1 MEAKLARIQLCGHPT
16 WRNVRKS
23 ITMIPQPYF
32 AIGLPHGSEWLIILV
47 LAVLFFGADKL
58 PKLAKG
64 LGKSLGE
71 FKKAKEDFEK
81 EVHAAASEPE
91 VKKPEQQNLISG
103 NVPAPITPVTPVM
116 TATSVMAAT
125 PVDELTKKS

>member
-1 MEAKLARIQLCGHPT
+1 MEHP
-16 WRNVRKS
+16 
-23 ITMIPQPYF
+23 IF
-32 AIGLPHGSEWLIILV
+32 ALGLPHGSEWLIILV

-81 EVHAAASEPE
+81 EVHSAANEPDA
-91 VKKPEQQNLISG
+91 KAGDKAPHISG
-103 NVPAPITPVTPVM
+103 NLPQSVEPAAPVGTVISP
-116 TATSVMAAT
+116 
-125 PVDELTKKS
+125 DELTKKS

>member
-1 MEAKLARIQLCGHPT
+1 MLHPL
-16 WRNVRKS
+16 
-23 ITMIPQPYF
+23 F

-47 LAVLFFGADKL
+47 LAILFFGADKL

-81 EVHAAASEPE
+81 EVHAAASEPDA
-91 VKKPEQQNLISG
+91 KPVTDQNKIGG
-103 NVPAPITPVTPVM
+103 NLPTPVTPTPAN
-116 TATSVMAAT
+116 TATS
-125 PVDELTKKS
+125 VDELTKKS

>member
-1 MEAKLARIQLCGHPT
+1 MQHP
-16 WRNVRKS
+16 
-23 ITMIPQPYF
+23 IF

-58 PKLAKG
+58 PKLARG

-81 EVHAAASEPE
+81 EIHSASTETE

-103 NVPAPITPVTPVM
+103 NVPAAVTPVAPVTPVN
-116 TATSVMAAT
+116 TATS
-125 PVDELTKKS
+125 VDELTKKI

>member
-1 MEAKLARIQLCGHPT
+1 MQHPL
-16 WRNVRKS
+16 
-23 ITMIPQPYF
+23 F

-58 PKLAKG
+58 PKLARG

-81 EVHAAASEPE
+81 EVHAAAAEPDAK
-91 VKKPEQQNLISG
+91 VGDNAPHISG
-103 NVPAPITPVTPVM
+103 NLPQSVEPAPPAGTVIP
-116 TATSVMAAT
+116 S
-125 PVDELTKKS
+125 DELTKKS

>member
-1 MEAKLARIQLCGHPT
+1 MQHPL
-16 WRNVRKS
+16 
-23 ITMIPQPYF
+23 F
-32 AIGLPHGSEWLIILV
+32 AIGLPHGYEWLIILV

-71 FKKAKEDFEK
+71 FKKAKEEFDK
-81 EVHAAASEPE
+81 EVHAAANETE

-103 NVPAPITPVTPVM
+103 NVPAPVTP
-116 TATSVMAAT
+116 TPATSS
-125 PVDELTKKS
+125 DELTKKS

>member
-1 MEAKLARIQLCGHPT
+1 MQHPF
-16 WRNVRKS
+16 
-23 ITMIPQPYF
+23 F

-58 PKLAKG
+58 PKLARG

-71 FKKAKEDFEK
+71 FKKAREDFEK

-91 VKKPEQQNLISG
+91 EKKPEQQNLISG
-103 NVPAPITPVTPVM
+103 NVPTPITPTPAN
-116 TATSVMAAT
+116 TATS
-125 PVDELTKKS
+125 VDELTKKS

>member
-1 MEAKLARIQLCGHPT
+1 MEHP
-16 WRNVRKS
+16 
-23 ITMIPQPYF
+23 IF

-58 PKLAKG
+58 PKLARG

-81 EVHAAASEPE
+81 EVHAAANEPE

-103 NVPAPITPVTPVM
+103 NVPTPVAPVN
-116 TATSVMAAT
+116 TATS
-125 PVDELTKKS
+125 VDELTKKS